1 MIILDRIEGTT
12 AVLETEDGM
21 ENACRCNCSR
31 QR

>member
-21 ENACRCNCSR
+21 ENGSCSW